1 MRSNQVR
8 YTVNKEKDFTR
19 RQVIY
24 KTVDVVYFHNF
35 NTDKVYSD
43 CTLENESRG
52 FGEVRSALVKFDKD
66 DNIYYFSCLNRA
78 MCKECCDDIIANQD
92 RFDEDI
98 PYEVRHYNFYAE
110 KLNLDKI

>member
-1 MRSNQVR
+1 MKSNQVR

-24 KTVDVVYFHNF
+24 KMVDIDTVYFHNF
-35 NTDKVYSD
+35 DTDKAYSE

-66 DNIYYFSCLNRA
+66 DKRYREVKGFWLQESNGTYQVFMNENRGWW
-78 MCKECCDDIIANQD
+78 K
-92 RFDEDI
+92 
-98 PYEVRHYNFYAE
+98 
-110 KLNLDKI
+110 